1 MDSKDFASQ
10 IEKLGALDEP
20 VRRKLYLYVC
30 GHGGDVSR
38 EQAARAAGVGRPLAA
53 FHLDKLVEAGLLETS
68 FRRLSGRTGPGAGR
82 PSKLYRRA
90 AVQVDVTLP
99 VRRYEWAAQV
109 LAQALGET
117 ASAETHEALRQ
128 AARGQGERI
137 GRDLAG
143 TSRASDPL
151 RVAARALESCGF
163 EPARAPE
170 GQLVLRNCPFDSL
183 RTGCREVICGMN
195 LALISGVLEGL
206 DLRTVDATLEPQ
218 PGTCCVALRA
228 SRPAAE

>member
-1 MDSKDFASQ
+1 MDPKDFASQ

-20 VRRKLYLYVC
+20 VRRKLYLFVC
-30 GHGGDVSR
+30 EHSGDVSR
-38 EQAARAAGVGRPLAA
+38 DQAARAAGVSRPLAA

-90 AVQVDVTLP
+90 LVQVDVTLP

-109 LAQALGET
+109 LTQALGET
-117 ASAETHEALRQ
+117 ASAETHQALRK
-128 AARGQGERI
+128 AARAHGERI
-137 GRDLAG
+137 GADLAG
-143 TSRASDPL
+143 ASRASDPL

-183 RTGCREVICGMN
+183 RAGCREVICGMN
-195 LALISGVLEGL
+195 LALIGGVLDGL
-206 DLRTVDATLEPQ
+206 DLPTVVATLEPQ
-218 PGTCCVALRA
+218 AGMCCVALR
-228 SRPAAE
+228 SSKPHAE